1 MENTDKTISQLDNLT
16 DIKDNYF
23 FVIDTPDETYKATV
37 SKVSEKIKDDILGDK
52 DIGNIETSAFYGMNA
67 YTSVKTHSAQIK
79 NLFSEVDEY
88 LKPAVK
94 ELRTSINNTAKYTS
108 RNDLS
113 GGYVYDLGLS
123 VSGLSAVINK
133 MPTSAR
139 FNELTSDVDTISNN
153 LTAIN
158 KSFTDHASTK
168 ASDDSLGHIQIGYFD
183 NGNNYGVKLADDGTA
198 YVTVPASKNTDPRV
212 VQLSQLSSYY
222 AEDTVDGNTTNKVSA
237 IKSTVDRIATF
248 DNEGDLENGILTE
261 LLSSFEVFFNS
272 EDDFNISEIGISVKQ
287 YIDAKIAEQPVA
299 AVSPFAAPTF
309 KSAVG
314 LQQISTDVVV
324 KSNTDVQITHE
335 IKSQDISTL
344 PSKID
349 YVDLSNVSDDIDV
362 MSYSIATTKRNDI
375 FKTTIT
381 IQLKNSSENDINIDY
396 INIMLS

>member
-1 MENTDKTISQLDNLT
+1 MENTDKTISQLDKLT
-16 DIKDNYF
+16 SIRDDYF

-37 SKVSEKIKDDILGDK
+37 SEVSEKIKDDILDSK
-52 DIGNIETSAFYGMNA
+52 DIDDIETSAFYGMNA
-67 YTSVKTHSAQIK
+67 YTNVLIHSEQIENLTSDVNILKSNVVSLKTSV
-79 NLFSEVDEY
+79 
-88 LKPAVK
+88 
-94 ELRTSINNTAKYTS
+94 NNTARYTIG
-108 RNDLS
+108 NTLS

-123 VSGLSAVINK
+123 VSGLSNVITK

-198 YVTVPASKNTDPRV
+198 YVTVPASQNTDPRV

-248 DNEGDLENGILTE
+248 DNEGNLENGILTE

-272 EDDFNISEIGISVKQ
+272 EDDFNISEIGISVKY
-287 YIDAKIAEQPVA
+287 YIDAKIAEQPGA

>member
-37 SKVSEKIKDDILGDK
+37 SKVSEKIKDDILDSK
-52 DIGNIETSAFYGMNA
+52 VIDDIETSAFYGMNA
-67 YTSVKTHSAQIK
+67 YTNVLIHSEQIENLTSDVSILKSNVVSLKTSV
-79 NLFSEVDEY
+79 
-88 LKPAVK
+88 
-94 ELRTSINNTAKYTS
+94 NNTARYTIG
-108 RNDLS
+108 NTLS

-123 VSGLSAVINK
+123 VSGLSNVITK

-198 YVTVPASKNTDPRV
+198 YVTVPASQNTDPRV

-261 LLSSFEVFFNS
+261 LLSSFEDFFDV
-272 EDDFNISEIGISVKQ
+272 DDYDAIEIGKSVKQ

-314 LQQISTDVVV
+314 LQQIATDVVV

-335 IKSQDISTL
+335 IKSQDISAL

-362 MSYSIATTKRNDI
+362 MSYSIAITKRNDI
-375 FKTTIT
+375 FKAKIT

-396 INIMLS
+396 VNIMLS

>member
-168 ASDDSLGHIQIGYFD
+168 ASDDSLGHTQIGYFD

-198 YVTVPASKNTDPRV
+198 YVTVPASQNTDPRV

>member
-1 MENTDKTISQLDNLT
+1 MENTDKTISQLDKLT
-16 DIKDNYF
+16 SIRDDYF

-37 SKVSEKIKDDILGDK
+37 SEVSEKIKDDILDSK
-52 DIGNIETSAFYGMNA
+52 DIDDIETSAFYGMNA
-67 YTSVKTHSAQIK
+67 YTNVLIHSEQIENLTSDVSILKSNVVSLKTSV
-79 NLFSEVDEY
+79 
-88 LKPAVK
+88 
-94 ELRTSINNTAKYTS
+94 NNTARYTIG
-108 RNDLS
+108 NTLS

-123 VSGLSAVINK
+123 VSGLSNVITK

-198 YVTVPASKNTDPRV
+198 YVTVPASQNTDPRV

-248 DNEGDLENGILTE
+248 DNEGNLENGILTE

-272 EDDFNISEIGISVKQ
+272 EDDFNISEIGISVKY

-381 IQLKNSSENDINIDY
+381 IQLKNSSENDISIDY